1 MTTFSIG
8 VATADITPPVGCA
21 MGGYGARKGT
31 AQSVAMPLRCR
42 AFVFGDGSSSV
53 ALVVCD
59 LLFVTYDIT
68 SRARA
73 LIAAELGLPPNC
85 VMITGTH
92 THSGPA
98 GLTVRQDPVF
108 VESASK
114 KIAGSVIAAFQQR
127 EATVLKYVETTV
139 SSISQNRRDPDGPIE
154 TTARL
159 LVAEAIEVP
168 RTLATIVNYAC
179 HATVL
184 EHDNLALS
192 PDFPGAMV
200 EAVEQNVGG
209 QAAYLQG
216 CAGSINPVWM
226 RHDHSEARR
235 VGSIL
240 GLAAARAVHESLP
253 LGRGQWS
260 VNLSLAA
267 DVPKP
272 PTGCRDVPAGL
283 LAGVSVKTPL
293 LRRTR
298 PSVGEAEEELKSVD
312 AKLDSQV
319 APEERKHLLARRAAL
334 RMEAHFGRRPYPY
347 AEHGDRGDE
356 EVGRGDQVEVQ
367 ALVIG
372 AGTAIVGIPGEP
384 FLGIGEEVRR
394 RATATNVLVAG
405 YANEAIGYIPLATDF
420 PHDGY
425 EVGCAHYTPEAA
437 EALVVGALSA
447 LDAAT
452 AQAQGEGN

>member
-1 MTTFSIG
+1 
-8 VATADITPPVGCA
+8 
-21 MGGYGARKGT
+21 
-31 AQSVAMPLRCR
+31 MPLRCR
-42 AFVFGDGSSSV
+42 AFVFGDGNSSL

-59 LLFVTYDIT
+59 LLFATYDIT
-68 SRARA
+68 QRART
-73 LIAAELGLPPNC
+73 LITEALGLPPHC

-98 GLTVRQDPVF
+98 GLTVGQDPVF
-108 VESASK
+108 VESVSR
-114 KIAGSVIAAFQQR
+114 KIAGSVITAYQER
-127 EATVLKYVETTV
+127 EPAVLKYVETEV

-154 TTARL
+154 TTARI
-159 LVAEAIEVP
+159 LVAESPDDP

-200 EAVEQNVGG
+200 ETVERNVGG
-209 QAAYLQG
+209 QATYLQG

-240 GLAAARAVHESLP
+240 GLAAARAVSESLP

-260 VNLSLAA
+260 VNLSLAE

-272 PTGCRDVPAGL
+272 PMGCCLVPEGS
-283 LAGVSVKTPL
+283 LAAASVRTPL
-293 LRRTR
+293 VRRAR
-298 PSVGEAEEELKSVD
+298 PPVPEVEEQLSSID
-312 AKLDSQV
+312 TKLDGPV
-319 APEERKHLLARRAAL
+319 GPEERKQLLARRGAL
-334 RMEAHFGRRPYPY
+334 RMEAHFGRRPYAY
-347 AEHGDRGDE
+347 SVRAGQGAADVSVDDE
-356 EVGRGDQVEVQ
+356 VEVQ

-372 AGTAIVGIPGEP
+372 ARTAIVGIPGEP
-384 FLGIGEEVRR
+384 FLGIADDIRR
-394 RATATNVLVAG
+394 RADISNVLVAG

-420 PHDGY
+420 PHWGY
-425 EVGCAHYTPEAA
+425 EVGCANYTPEAA
-437 EALVVGALSA
+437 EAIVVGALAA
-447 LDAAT
+447 LDT
-452 AQAQGEGN
+452 ALAQVPAENT